1 MDGPGLLISGGIAL
15 TLASEPGPSLSTGW
29 WPQYAVRYEGN
40 WRHQTIAG
48 FCYQDG
54 FRLRRHLRVAATSVR
69 RPSSTGHRSSYGT
82 AQPGDRQRAQL
93 FAFLQDSSSPIGV
106 SGCGRLSPA
115 VCGECARKLLW
126 ESAFS
131 LVSALSP
138 MVCKSIAKASKVRIL
153 HLPPRVREGL

>member
-48 FCYQDG
+48 FCYQGG

-69 RPSSTGHRSSYGT
+69 RPSSTWASYEQGIEAYLQGT
-82 AQPGDRQRAQL
+82 SPPPLAAYEEFVPNVVALLPSGSQMQEPGSGGLSQR
-93 FAFLQDSSSPIGV
+93 LQ
-106 SGCGRLSPA
+106 
-115 VCGECARKLLW
+115 
-126 ESAFS
+126 
-131 LVSALSP
+131 
-138 MVCKSIAKASKVRIL
+138 
-153 HLPPRVREGL
+153 